1 MRNAAVTIGSM
12 ILAVPIT
19 ILVIWVGVA
28 LLGAML
34 RMLVVGAPIVLIG
47 GIVLFV
53 YQMFANK

>member
-47 GIVLFV
+47 GIVLFL
-53 YQMFANK
+53 YQMFVKE